1 MTVYISKSQIIGVI
15 KEDTEGTLKDLTAGT
30 QFIEMREGASITGA
44 VETIDSDVLKAGSK
58 AGSKSFVVKE
68 APTGSL
74 PYYLKHSGVEGQ
86 APNYSV
92 LMESVIGLMGS
103 YATEYSVTAG
113 SAAGTATTRAS
124 LEMATD
130 HEDNFDVGQA
140 VLIKDGVNGYSIRN
154 VQAIDSVGNQLNLN
168 FNLQAAP
175 ASGVALGK
183 CVAFRPYPINPTYS
197 VHHWQSLVASAY
209 KQAMAGCRSTS
220 MNITFPAAGY
230 AEVAFEIGGIKF
242 YYDHIRIGATNKYLD
257 ITDDASTLAVV
268 LTEGVYNS
276 PHALARE
283 IAAKCTAASLAATEN
298 NTITCTYSNST
309 GKFTLTSSGA
319 TFSLLWNT
327 GTNAANSVGTTI
339 GFAVAAD
346 DSAALTYTS
355 DNAISFDTA
364 LTPAYDS
371 SDNLVVRNNELM
383 IGSFSDNICVP
394 ASTASFNISAP
405 KTDVLSICAA
415 NGTLESVNLSREVT
429 FSATVKLDKYDAKFF
444 DYLNQNTTL
453 SIMFNAGTKTAG
465 NWDAGKCFN
474 IYLPNCSVTAAP
486 IADQDGY
493 QVFNLEAKAFADTLE
508 DVYFN
513 FL

>member
-1 MTVYISKSQIIGVI
+1 MTVYITKSQIIGVI
-15 KEDTEGTLKDLTAGT
+15 EEDTEGTLKDLTAGS
-30 QFIEMREGASITGA
+30 QFIEMRAGAAITGA
-44 VETIDSDVLKAGSK
+44 VESIDSDVLKAGSK
-58 AGSKSFVVKE
+58 AGSKSFVVRE

-86 APNYSV
+86 APNYSI
-92 LMESVIGLMGS
+92 LMESAIGEMEVNG
-103 YATEYSVTAG
+103 TEYGVAAG
-113 SAAGTATTRAS
+113 SAAGTSSVRAS
-124 LEMATD
+124 LEMGSNQ
-130 HEDNFDVGQA
+130 EDNFKVGQA
-140 VLIKDGVNGYSIRN
+140 VLIKDGVNKYSIRN
-154 VQAIDSVGNQLNLN
+154 VQAVDSSGNQLNLN
-168 FNLQAAP
+168 FNLAAAP
-175 ASGVALGK
+175 AAAVKLGK
-183 CVAFRPYPINPTYS
+183 CVAFRPAPINPTFS
-197 VHHWQSLVASAY
+197 VHHWQSLAASAY

-242 YYDHIRIGATNKYLD
+242 YYDHIRIVATNKYLD
-257 ITDDASTLAVV
+257 ITDDSSTLAVA

-283 IAAKCTAASLAATEN
+283 ITAKCTAASLAATEN
-298 NTITCTYSNST
+298 NVISASYSNTS
-309 GKFTLTSSGA
+309 GKFTLASNGT

-339 GFAVAAD
+339 GFAVAAND
-346 DSAALTYTS
+346 ASALSYEA
-355 DNAISFDTA
+355 DAAISFDTS

-383 IGSFSDNICVP
+383 IGSYSDKVCVP
-394 ASTASFNISAP
+394 ASTASFNISSP
-405 KTDVLSICAA
+405 KTDVLTICAE
-415 NGTLESVNLSREVT
+415 NGVLESVNLSREVT
-429 FSATVKLDKYDAKFF
+429 FSATVKVDKYDAKFF
-444 DYLNQNTTL
+444 DYLNQNTTV
-453 SIMFNAGTKTAG
+453 SIMFNAGTKTAD

-486 IADQDGY
+486 LGDSDGY